1 MGEFIAIIIGAI
13 LVKNFVLARFLG
25 LCPFIGVSKKTDTA
39 LGMGMAVT
47 FVMTLASI
55 VTWLIHLLFLAP
67 TKFNLIY
74 QIVFRLF
81 DSSVVPA
88 DFNFVLILRTLTFI
102 LVIATLVQFVEMFI
116 KKASPALYDALG
128 IYLPLITTNC
138 AVLGVAVLNSQMFFG
153 KGGVGDPVSFSFLK
167 AVVHGFAAGIGFTVA
182 MLLMSGI
189 RERLE
194 DSAIPESLR
203 GVPIAFI
210 CTSFMA
216 LAFGGF
222 TGLI

>member
-1 MGEFIAIIIGAI
+1 MAEFIAIVIGAI
-13 LVKNFVLARFLG
+13 LVKNFVLAQFLG
-25 LCPFIGVSKKTDTA
+25 LCPFIGVSKKTETA

-47 FVMTLASI
+47 FVMTLAAI
-55 VTWLIHLLFLAP
+55 VTWLIHFLFLVP
-67 TKFNLIY
+67 TEYNLIY
-74 QIVFRLF
+74 QVVHIF
-81 DSSVVPA
+81 DKTAVPA
-88 DFNFVLILRTLTFI
+88 SFNFVLILRTLTFI
-102 LVIATLVQFVEMFI
+102 LVIATLVQFVEMFM

-138 AVLGVAVLNSQMFFG
+138 AVLGVAVINSRLFFG
-153 KGGVGDPVSFSFLK
+153 KEGVGAPVSFSFLK
-167 AVVHGFAAGIGFTVA
+167 ATVHGFAAGLGFTLA

-194 DSAIPESLR
+194 DSAIPEPLK

>member
-1 MGEFIAIIIGAI
+1 MAEFIAIVIGAI
-13 LVKNFVLARFLG
+13 LVKNFIFARFLG

-67 TKFNLIY
+67 TRYNLIY
-74 QIVFRLF
+74 NIVRIFNE
-81 DSSVVPA
+81 SAVPA

-138 AVLGVAVLNSQMFFG
+138 AVLGVAVLNSQTFFTKMG
-153 KGGVGDPVSFSFLK
+153 EGAPVEFSFLK

-194 DSAIPESLR
+194 DSLIPEPLK
-203 GVPIAFI
+203 GVPIAFV

>member
-1 MGEFIAIIIGAI
+1 MGEFIAIVIGAI

-74 QIVFRLF
+74 NIVRIFNENAQV
-81 DSSVVPA
+81 S

-167 AVVHGFAAGIGFTVA
+167 AVVHGFAAGIGFTLA

-194 DSAIPESLR
+194 DSDIPEPLR

-216 LAFGGF
+216 LSFGGF

>member
-1 MGEFIAIIIGAI
+1 MGEFIAIVVGAI

-39 LGMGMAVT
+39 LGMGIAVT
-47 FVMTLASI
+47 FVMTLAA
-55 VTWLIHLLFLAP
+55 VATWLIHFLFLAP
-67 TKFNLIY
+67 TEYNLIY
-74 QIVFRLF
+74 QIVHLF
-81 DSSVVPA
+81 NKNASVES
-88 DFNFVLILRTLTFI
+88 FNFVLILRTLTFI

-116 KKASPALYDALG
+116 KKASPPLYDALG

-138 AVLGVAVLNSQMFFG
+138 AVLGVAVLNSQEYFA
-153 KGGVGDPVSFSFLK
+153 KGGEGAPVSLSFLK
-167 AVVHGFAAGIGFTVA
+167 AMVFGFAAGLGFTLA

-194 DSAIPESLR
+194 DSLIPEPLK

-216 LAFGGF
+216 LAFSGF

>member
-1 MGEFIAIIIGAI
+1 MAEFIAIIVGAI

-25 LCPFIGVSKKTDTA
+25 LCPFIGVSKKTETA

-47 FVMTLASI
+47 FVMTLAAV
-55 VTWLIHLLFLAP
+55 VTWLIHFLFLVP
-67 TKFNLIY
+67 TEYNLIY
-74 QIVFRLF
+74 QVVHIF
-81 DSSVVPA
+81 DKTAVPA
-88 DFNFVLILRTLTFI
+88 SFNFVLILRTLTFI
-102 LVIATLVQFVEMFI
+102 LVIATLVQFVEMFM

-138 AVLGVAVLNSQMFFG
+138 AVLGVAVINSRLFFG
-153 KGGVGDPVSFSFLK
+153 KEGEGAPVSFSFFK
-167 AVVHGFAAGIGFTVA
+167 ATVHGFAAGLGFTLA

-194 DSAIPESLR
+194 DSAIPEPLK
-203 GVPIAFI
+203 GVPIAFVCI
-210 CTSFMA
+210 SFMA

>member
-74 QIVFRLF
+74 NIVRIFNENAQV
-81 DSSVVPA
+81 S

-116 KKASPALYDALG
+116 KKASPPLYDALG

-194 DSAIPESLR
+194 DSAIPESLQ
-203 GVPIAFI
+203 GVPIAFV

-216 LAFGGF
+216 LSFGGF